1 MTWILTPQI
10 GMRIQI
16 RNIDT
21 NAIDLM
27 ALSGGE
33 EGEIDLAL
41 KSVRQLEQVSHYGG
55 DRLLRVAQAAAETRP
70 QAAVELYRKQ
80 AEKLIQARGRERYQQ
95 ACIYL
100 AKVRDL
106 YRQMS
111 QESTWTDFM
120 AEFRERHRRLRALQ
134 DELSKAGL

>member
-1 MTWILTPQI
+1 MLAEWAAARRYDLLT
-10 GMRIQI
+10 
-16 RNIDT
+16 DVY
-21 NAIDLM
+21 L
-27 ALSGGE
+27 E

-95 ACIYL
+95 ACIFL

-120 AEFRERHRRLRALQ
+120 AEFRERHRRLRVLQ